1 MILTLSLHQQGWIQ
15 AATRKLSAAPQKRL
29 EIDRFLLDLTETLQ
43 DAPVTG
49 GAQHL
54 TDWLQRAC
62 EMIDDPQYFA
72 QGAKGFTLLAN
83 RSKEHVARE
92 LKKCLGKTP
101 TEIVNQA
108 RMRYAAD
115 KLCHSSIPI
124 IDIAMDCGF
133 ESLSHFYKIFRVAY
147 GITPRQYREVPGP
160 PSPSRERELTRPGVL
175 LPVEYQRNAR
185 KDQNEAR
192 KLSPSPDI
200 TVCRYLNSKEEK
212 TMKRRTLLT
221 LVLAVLCI
229 FCLTTSSF
237 AAPKKTKDFVI
248 GFANGYFGNNW
259 RAQFIDDAVAVA
271 DKWKARGIVKE
282 FTVQNVNDDVTK
294 QIVQLN
300 SLIDQGVDCLIINPV
315 SAESL
320 AGVVRRAK
328 QMGVLIVN
336 ADDPAAYDGTYSVC
350 GDHRAFIGIQAKWL
364 SEQLKTPS
372 KVVHVHGLDGNSCD
386 KVRMDETR
394 GILAKNPNVSIIAE
408 APGGWNETKAQDI
421 MSNWLSAYP
430 KIDAVMTQDIQAE
443 GIMRAYDIA
452 GKPYPVMTG
461 DYNMGFF
468 RKWAAN
474 PKFQSIGVTYNPGI
488 GGDAV
493 EVAIR
498 LLMGWKF
505 KAGVLEPNQVNP
517 KLINTVTVSP
527 AFVITKE
534 AAPNGPWLKGYKLGD
549 FTKKISLAQ
558 AIKLGEGKPDAYLL
572 DGTLEDSVVDALFD
586 KPAGWT
592 QSWD

>member
-1 MILTLSLHQQGWIQ
+1 
-15 AATRKLSAAPQKRL
+15 
-29 EIDRFLLDLTETLQ
+29 
-43 DAPVTG
+43 
-49 GAQHL
+49 
-54 TDWLQRAC
+54 
-62 EMIDDPQYFA
+62 
-72 QGAKGFTLLAN
+72 
-83 RSKEHVARE
+83 
-92 LKKCLGKTP
+92 
-101 TEIVNQA
+101 
-108 RMRYAAD
+108 
-115 KLCHSSIPI
+115 
-124 IDIAMDCGF
+124 
-133 ESLSHFYKIFRVAY
+133 
-147 GITPRQYREVPGP
+147 
-160 PSPSRERELTRPGVL
+160 
-175 LPVEYQRNAR
+175 
-185 KDQNEAR
+185 
-192 KLSPSPDI
+192 
-200 TVCRYLNSKEEK
+200 
-212 TMKRRTLLT
+212 MKRRTLLT

-229 FCLTTSSF
+229 VSLATSSF
-237 AAPKKTKDFVI
+237 GAPKKTKDFVI

-282 FTVQNVNDDVTK
+282 FIVQNVNDDVTK

-336 ADDPAAYDGTYSVC
+336 ADDPAAYAGTYSVC

-364 SEQLKTPS
+364 SEQLKSPA

-394 GILAKNPNVSIIAE
+394 GILAKNPNVDIIAE

-443 GIMRAYDIA
+443 GILRAYDIA

-474 PKFQSIGVTYNPGI
+474 PKLQTIGVTYNPGI

-534 AAPNGPWLKGYKLGD
+534 AAPNGAWLKGYNLGD
-549 FTKKISLAQ
+549 FTKKISLAE

-586 KPAGWT
+586 KPAGWN
-592 QSWD
+592 QSWE